1 MGLINRHD
9 DDVRDGEVRT
19 DDRDT
24 VVRDD
29 KARDDATRADRA
41 SDDTGRRRRL
51 RFGRPVDTES
61 PESREELERR
71 ESVET
76 RSWRWD
82 FGSVLATAAGVALV
96 LIGALALVRTGI
108 NSSWYSPVVE
118 VAGIDHTP
126 MLGAIE
132 LGVGVLLVLA
142 GLAGARMLA
151 ALVAVTAGIVAAVV
165 AIEPEVI
172 DRDLAIERGWAI
184 ALAVGGLALAAL
196 LVVSRERRHDR
207 RVEHREV
214 RTA

>member
-1 MGLINRHD
+1 MGLISRHD
-9 DDVRDGEVRT
+9 EDVRDRQVRT

-24 VVRDD
+24 AVRDD
-29 KARDDATRADRA
+29 KAG
-41 SDDTGRRRRL
+41 DDTGRHRRL
-51 RFGRPVDTES
+51 RFGRPVDRS
-61 PESREELERR
+61 PDSREELERR
-71 ESVET
+71 ESVES

-96 LIGALALVRTGI
+96 LIGAIALVRTGI

-132 LGVGVLLVLA
+132 LGAGVLLVLA
-142 GLAGARMLA
+142 GLAGARMIA
-151 ALVAVTAGIVAAVV
+151 ALVAVAIGIAAAVV
-165 AIEPEVI
+165 AIEPDVLE
-172 DRDLAIERGWAI
+172 RDLAIERGWAI
-184 ALAVGGLALAAL
+184 GLAVGGLLLAAL